1 VRYETGERAELRTGF
16 EIATVGD
23 EAAWYVVCTKPRR
36 EEFAACQLGLR
47 AVTVYLPRLVLPR
60 RGEMVVRPLFPG
72 YLFVQLV
79 LEQEAARITWT
90 PGVRRLVT
98 FEDEAPSVP
107 ASAIDFLRAQAGPDG
122 LIVVRSRP
130 LPAGRRV
137 RVTSGPLSGLV
148 GVIEDPP
155 DARGRVRVLMDFL
168 RRQTRVSVDADW
180 LEDA

>member
-1 VRYETGERAELRTGF
+1 LDADERGRVV
-16 EIATVGD
+16 VGLEVGACSD
-23 EAAWYVVCTKPRR
+23 DSAWYVVSTKPRR
-36 EEFAACQLGLR
+36 EEFAACQLSQR
-47 AVTVYLPRLVLPR
+47 AVTVYLPRIVLPR
-60 RGEMVVRPLFPG
+60 RGEMVVRALFPG
-72 YLFVQLV
+72 YLFVHLV
-79 LEQEAARITWT
+79 LARDAARITWT

-107 ASAIDFLRAQAGPDG
+107 GSAIDFLRAQAGPDG
-122 LIVVRSRP
+122 LIVVRPRP
-130 LPAGRRV
+130 LPVGRRV

-168 RRQTRVSVDADW
+168 RRQTRVSVDAEW